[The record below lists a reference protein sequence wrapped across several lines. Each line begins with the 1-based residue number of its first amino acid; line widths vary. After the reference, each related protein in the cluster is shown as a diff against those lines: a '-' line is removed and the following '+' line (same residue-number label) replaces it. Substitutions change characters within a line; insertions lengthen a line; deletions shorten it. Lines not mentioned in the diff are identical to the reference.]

1 MLKKSIELINYEIKT
16 DGFSV
21 LEPSCH
27 EFDGLDSIVERF
39 RSSSSHQEFNN
50 PYKVKIFKKEDLDD
64 HNNLDIKH
72 YHNHCLKMVSQLD
85 TTQNQ
90 LYGIFQTLDTPD
102 SKHIAQDPHFDRIP
116 TLKFMLYANDLTTES
131 GAFCLSIG
139 SHIWTKENFTSSTSR
154 PLHGANGFL
163 EFSRN
168 IPEPI
173 LSRLKPIEG
182 EAGTLII
189 FDTDCIHHQGI
200 VATGEAHIIRS
211 HYRASIIRSHY
222 RASTIKKNISKL
234 HFIKKIIKK
243 YNSVK

>member
-21 LEPSCH
+21 LGPSCH
-27 EFDGLDSIVERF
+27 DFNGLDSIVERF
-39 RSSSSHQEFNN
+39 RSSSPHQEFNN
-50 PYKVKIFKKEDLDD
+50 PYKVKVFKKADL
-64 HNNLDIKH
+64 NNHKNFDIKH
-72 YHNHCLKMVSQLD
+72 YHHHCLKIISQLD
-85 TTQNQ
+85 TAQNQ
-90 LYGIFQTLDTPD
+90 LDAIFQTLDTPD

-116 TLKFMLYANDLTTES
+116 TLKFMLYANDLTKES

-139 SHIWTKENFTSSTSR
+139 SHIWTKEKFTSSTSR

-182 EAGTLII
+182 EAGTVII

-211 HYRASIIRSHY
+211 HYRAN
-222 RASTIKKNISKL
+222 TIKKNI
-234 HFIKKIIKK
+234 
-243 YNSVK
+243 